1 MKTNLFWS
9 PRRMSLGEKPN
20 KMIGESLWRLLARR
34 REAKLER
41 EQMWDALEQY
51 ERPKSLTPFLL
62 LNVAA
67 FYTGVVAAAITEQ
80 LHKVRDWIKPPSC
93 FSTLAELCIPS
104 ASVSLVKCILQTTGP
119 SQIRV
124 FSWGFPWA
132 WTHLIICNRLL
143 FSSFPSNSA
152 LMIHSFKFSLS
163 LVKCILQRLTLHK
176 LGFQLGFPLS
186 LNSSHHLRPVVYAL
200 YLSLKFCTYDTYIP
214 SNSLLMTI
222 TLWLRLWLVFNLV
235 L

>member
-1 MKTNLFWS
+1 
-9 PRRMSLGEKPN
+9 
-20 KMIGESLWRLLARR
+20 
-34 REAKLER
+34 
-41 EQMWDALEQY
+41 
-51 ERPKSLTPFLL
+51 L

-132 WTHLIICNRLL
+132 WTHLIICDLL
-143 FSSFPSNSA
+143 FMLSTFPWNSA
-152 LMIHSFKFSLS
+152 LMIHTFLQIPFLRQSL
-163 LVKCILQRLTLHK
+163 C
-176 LGFQLGFPLS
+176 
-186 LNSSHHLRPVVYAL
+186 
-200 YLSLKFCTYDTYIP
+200 D
-214 SNSLLMTI
+214 
-222 TLWLRLWLVFNLV
+222 
-235 L
+235 